1 MMINYELEQKINKF
15 VETLLETRQ
24 ERNEIKNMAKH
35 LMDDVYFK
43 NYRHSYAKITAT
55 IIHFRQ
61 TSNNSDCL
69 DILGYNIQCLIE
81 AIEDLEDD
89 YTLGKLK
96 PLIKLCDHINLEI
109 NRANYLK
116 VISDEQER
124 LKKNIDKTKK
134 EIEKAEDNLRAERE
148 RLEKEKKELEEEKN
162 RLQGVIRNLKKEI
175 EDAEKLKP
183 EIITI
188 IGIFSAITLA
198 FVGGMSF
205 TSSTLANIEKAS
217 IYRTIF
223 IACICGLVM
232 FNTVFCLMYIVAKM
246 LNRNIYAKCL
256 ESTKDC
262 FSEKCDKFCSSM
274 ERIRKRLPYIYWIN
288 ILLISLLFFDFIA
301 WLYDIKFMSTIFRK
315 YIAQIPE
322 GFVEFISW
330 ACIILI
336 PILIIWILKYLLC
349 KLFCF
354 KEK

>member
-1 MMINYELEQKINKF
+1 MMIDYNLEQKINAF
-15 VETLLETRQ
+15 VEKLLESRQ
-24 ERNEIKNMAKH
+24 KRDEIKNAAKT
-35 LMDDVYFK
+35 LIEEVYSK
-43 NYRHSYAKITAT
+43 NYRHSYASITST
-55 IIHFRQ
+55 IIHFKQ
-61 TSNNSDCL
+61 TNDNPDCL
-69 DILGYNIQCLIE
+69 ETLGYNIQCLIE
-81 AIEDLEDD
+81 IIGDLKDN
-89 YTLGKLK
+89 YTLEELK
-96 PLIKLCDHINLEI
+96 PLIKLYDHINLEI

-116 VISDEQER
+116 VISDEQEQ
-124 LKKNIDKTKK
+124 LKKNIDEAKI
-134 EIEKAEDNLRAERE
+134 EIERE
-148 RLEKEKKELEEEKN
+148 RNKLED
-162 RLQGVIRNLKKEI
+162 VIKNLKKEI
-175 EDAEKLKP
+175 ENAEKLKP
-183 EIITI
+183 EIITV

-232 FNTVFCLMYIVAKM
+232 FNTVFCLMYIVAKI